1 MIKLPSLSL
10 LVLIFCFACTSEP
23 VEIEGFDNYVW
34 KRDKWGCGSERS
46 EMVDVLLEARQKLK
60 GLSEA
65 EVIRLLGKPDAQELY
80 DRSQKFLIYYLEP
93 NINCSTAA
101 EEVPLANAFFIRLNA
116 TGLAQ
121 ELFVQ
126 KR

>member
-1 MIKLPSLSL
+1 MIKFPSLSIL
-10 LVLIFCFACTSEP
+10 FLFFCLACTSEP

-34 KRDKWGCGSERS
+34 KRDKWGCGRERS
-46 EMVDVLLEARQKLK
+46 EMVAVLLDARQEII

-93 NINCSTAA
+93 NVNCSTPA

-116 TGLAQ
+116 MGLAQ
-121 ELFVQ
+121 ELFIR